1 MGKEKTNSMGVKPIS
16 KMLIFMGV
24 PMIISM
30 ALQALY
36 NIIDTAFV
44 SGMTNSEEAQSAIA
58 ALGYAFPIQMLMVAI
73 AIGTGVGANAL
84 LSKSLGQGDKE
95 KVNKTAGNAIF
106 LGIVIYAVYLLFGLF
121 GAKPFARLMSDS
133 EIVVEMTAN
142 YIMICCTVSF
152 GITFFAVY
160 EKLLQATGKTMFSTI
175 AQIAGALTNI
185 ILDPVFIYEKGKFI
199 GLFGMGI
206 AGAAVAT
213 VIGQV
218 VSTVLAM
225 IFHYTINKEVKN
237 HIKYLKPD
245 GKLILEMYA
254 IGLPAIIAQALMSFM
269 TMAMNKVLAIVDN
282 RLIEDGVA
290 SVDAP
295 PYVSAYSVYYKVQQ
309 FVLFL
314 AFGLR
319 DAITPLVSFNYGMKS
334 KKRVKDGLKYGL
346 IYTTVLMVLGLILLE
361 CAASPLTAIFD
372 NGLTDLAKSF
382 CINAMHIVSIS
393 FIFAGIN
400 IALQGIFQALGSG
413 LASLII
419 SVCRQLLFVIP
430 VALIFAYIAKNN
442 PTEMDWLIWLT
453 FIISEGLSVIIAFIM
468 MRSIYKKKVLNLGS
482 DTPAESLTLLPEEQ
496 TGEVPAAE
504 VTAEASKEAHFEAAD
519 ENREEKAED

>member
-1 MGKEKTNSMGVKPIS
+1 MEKENSNKMGVTPIR
-16 KMLIFMGV
+16 KMLVFMGV

-44 SGMTNSEEAQSAIA
+44 SGLTDAEEAQSAIA

-73 AIGTGVGANAL
+73 AIGTGVGANVL

-95 KVNKTAGNAIF
+95 KVNKTAGNALF
-106 LGIVIYAVYLLFGLF
+106 LGIVIYAVYLLFGIF
-121 GAKPFARLMSDS
+121 GSNLFARLMSDS
-133 EIVVEMTAN
+133 QVIQEYTTV
-142 YIMICCTVSF
+142 YLQICCIVSF
-152 GITFFAVY
+152 GIVFFAVY
-160 EKLLQATGKTMFSTI
+160 EKLLQATGKTLYSTI
-175 AQIAGALTNI
+175 AQIAGAVTNI
-185 ILDPVFIYEKGKFI
+185 VLDPVFIYEKGHFI

-225 IFHYTINKEVKN
+225 IFHYVVNKEVKN
-237 HIKYLKPD
+237 HVKYLKPD
-245 GKLILEMYA
+245 GKLILEIYS

-269 TMAMNKVLAIVDN
+269 TMAMNKVLAITDN
-282 RLIEDGVA
+282 ALIAEGKA

-295 PYVSAYSVYYKVQQ
+295 PYVSSYSVYYKVQQ

-319 DAITPLVSFNYGMKS
+319 DAITPLVSFNYGMGK
-334 KKRVKDGLKYGL
+334 KKRIKDGLFYGL
-346 IYTTVLMVLGLILLE
+346 LYTTVLMILGLILLE
-361 CAASPLTAIFD
+361 CAATPLTKLFD
-372 NGLTDLAKSF
+372 NGLTDLATTF
-382 CINAMHIVSIS
+382 CINAMHIISIS
-393 FIFAGIN
+393 FLFAGVN
-400 IALQGIFQALGSG
+400 IALQGIFQSFGSG

-430 VALIFAYIAKNN
+430 VALIFAYIAKSN
-442 PTEMDWLIWLT
+442 PAEMDWLIWIT
-453 FIISEGLSVIIAFIM
+453 FIISEGLSMVIAAIM
-468 MRSIYKKKVLNLGS
+468 MVHIYKKKVA
-482 DTPAESLTLLPEEQ
+482 PLPEEAGSGEPANQ
-496 TGEVPAAE
+496 PIAEEDQPLSEITGE
-504 VTAEASKEAHFEAAD
+504 
-519 ENREEKAED
+519 EK